1 LLSKSLAALVESPV
15 GFPPFYP
22 LPGCPAPPLPA
33 GPPLTPGP
41 SLLPGPPLL
50 PPGPPLPP
58 GPSFPA
64 LLLKY
69 IMNLS
74 LLFGWVNPLVY

>member
-1 LLSKSLAALVESPV
+1 MFSKSLAALVESPV

-33 GPPLTPGP
+33 GSPLP
-41 SLLPGPPLL
+41 PGPPSLPPAPPL
-50 PPGPPLPP
+50 PPGPPLPS
-58 GPSFPA
+58 GPLPPA

-69 IMNLS
+69 IMNLY